1 MKRIILGLAAL
12 VMGASLVSCRIRPLF
27 APHTEHKK
35 IDYREVNEHRTLTLE
50 FDDGFDFSKSGCH
63 GIDLS
68 CPIKGKCTVCTD
80 DVSEPEI
87 SCDIVYQG
95 NGTKTTLQQF
105 SMLRLTNDISD
116 EGLLNVAIWDALNDE
131 NLRQKSYNVGE
142 EGSLVVFHSTV
153 DIEVTLPRSFDV
165 FHISPTECDITAKD
179 LSGEIQLSTLKT
191 LTAENIAFN
200 DFQFNSASA
209 NEGVTISTARCGDEK
224 SDVYITS
231 DGDINYTMPE
241 PAQMSERSDPDTIV
255 LWSDGGNV
263 TIDMNG
269 NTYYDINVPRENDA
283 AGLSYTYMVGEAA
296 MLAPEAYIDERWN
309 DEGIIVTNGKYINVR
324 RNNKEEQ

>member
-35 IDYREVNEHRTLTLE
+35 SITE
-50 FDDGFDFSKSGCH
+50 KS
-63 GIDLS
+63 
-68 CPIKGKCTVCTD
+68 T
-80 DVSEPEI
+80 
-87 SCDIVYQG
+87 
-95 NGTKTTLQQF
+95 
-105 SMLRLTNDISD
+105 
-116 EGLLNVAIWDALNDE
+116 
-131 NLRQKSYNVGE
+131 
-142 EGSLVVFHSTV
+142 
-153 DIEVTLPRSFDV
+153 
-165 FHISPTECDITAKD
+165 
-179 LSGEIQLSTLKT
+179 
-191 LTAENIAFN
+191 
-200 DFQFNSASA
+200 
-209 NEGVTISTARCGDEK
+209 STARCGDEK

>member
-1 MKRIILGLAAL
+1 MTDYEKDNSWACRARHGSFSRFLSYTTAVCAAY
-12 VMGASLVSCRIRPLF
+12 GAQ
-27 APHTEHKK
+27 K
-35 IDYREVNEHRTLTLE
+35 IDYRE
-50 FDDGFDFSKSGCH
+50 
-63 GIDLS
+63 
-68 CPIKGKCTVCTD
+68 
-80 DVSEPEI
+80 
-87 SCDIVYQG
+87 
-95 NGTKTTLQQF
+95 
-105 SMLRLTNDISD
+105 
-116 EGLLNVAIWDALNDE
+116 
-131 NLRQKSYNVGE
+131 
-142 EGSLVVFHSTV
+142 
-153 DIEVTLPRSFDV
+153 
-165 FHISPTECDITAKD
+165 
-179 LSGEIQLSTLKT
+179 
-191 LTAENIAFN
+191 
-200 DFQFNSASA
+200 A

>member
-1 MKRIILGLAAL
+1 
-12 VMGASLVSCRIRPLF
+12 
-27 APHTEHKK
+27 
-35 IDYREVNEHRTLTLE
+35 
-50 FDDGFDFSKSGCH
+50 
-63 GIDLS
+63 
-68 CPIKGKCTVCTD
+68 
-80 DVSEPEI
+80 
-87 SCDIVYQG
+87 
-95 NGTKTTLQQF
+95 
-105 SMLRLTNDISD
+105 
-116 EGLLNVAIWDALNDE
+116 
-131 NLRQKSYNVGE
+131 
-142 EGSLVVFHSTV
+142 
-153 DIEVTLPRSFDV
+153 
-165 FHISPTECDITAKD
+165 
-179 LSGEIQLSTLKT
+179 
-191 LTAENIAFN
+191 
-200 DFQFNSASA
+200 
-209 NEGVTISTARCGDEK
+209 
-224 SDVYITS
+224 VYITS